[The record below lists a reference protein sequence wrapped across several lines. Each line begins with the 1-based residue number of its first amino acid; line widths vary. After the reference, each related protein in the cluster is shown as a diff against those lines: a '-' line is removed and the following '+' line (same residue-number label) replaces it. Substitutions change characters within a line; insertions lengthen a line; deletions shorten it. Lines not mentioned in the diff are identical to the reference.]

1 MNVALVTVDSLRAD
15 RIAPRVM
22 PETRA
27 FADDAVEFTECV
39 ANGPS
44 TPASFPA
51 IHASRYFASVDGLG
65 IPPADAGGPIRTLA
79 EVLSDAGYAT
89 AGYTDNQ
96 FASGAYHYDRG
107 FDAMHDASSDGA
119 NVNEVKQLVQ
129 SNLDKDGVVFR
140 TIERVYNRVDALFA
154 TTGGRDFEHE
164 RADSLNDRAL
174 EFVDERDDDDDW
186 FAWLHYMDAHH
197 PYEAPA
203 DYQREF
209 LDDPRSVAECRA
221 LSRKGTHHPE
231 EVTDDEW
238 DVIRGLYDAECKYVD
253 DQFRAFLD
261 ALAERGVLDETIVV
275 FTADHGELVGEH
287 GHAGH
292 PPEFWEGVVRVPFVV
307 HHPDLDAATVDGQIR
322 LVDTAP
328 TVVDAAA
335 PDLDAPDDWEG
346 ASALDL
352 LRGDVDARGWA
363 FGDVGRDV
371 DYGRCCARRADGWK
385 LLRHADDGEFCFD
398 VTATP
403 DERPEDDRKDAPE
416 YEELASALD
425 DHQSRM
431 QRMRAG
437 ERSGVSENDEMVTEH
452 LEDLGYLE

>member
-1 MNVALVTVDSLRAD
+1 MNVALVTVDSLRVD

-119 NVNEVKQLVQ
+119 NVNEFKQFVQ

-164 RADSLNDRAL
+164 RADSLNERAL
-174 EFVDERDDDDDW
+174 EFVDAQDADDDW
-186 FAWLHYMDAHH
+186 FTWLHYMDAHH

-209 LDDPRSVAECRA
+209 LDEPRSVAECRA

-253 DQFRAFLD
+253 DQFRGFLD
-261 ALAERGVLDETIVV
+261 ALADRGVLGDTIVV

-287 GHAGH
+287 DHAGH

-328 TVVDAAA
+328 TIADAV
-335 PDLDAPDDWEG
+335 DLDAPDDWEG

-352 LRGDVDARGWA
+352 HRGDVDAREWA

-403 DERPEDDRKDAPE
+403 AERPEDDRTDAPE
-416 YEELASALD
+416 YDELAAALD
-425 DHQSRM
+425 DHQARM

-437 ERSGVSENDEMVTEH
+437 ERSGVSEDDEMVTEH